1 MVAKLRDSDSYFVQV
16 DIQFAKENGLNEAI
30 VAGKLLRLQ
39 DKLPGAT
46 DAAGVKWVRL
56 TLAEWVKEL
65 PFMGEMTIRRTI
77 ESLKKKTILLV
88 TTFHGQNRS
97 KWYRINPE
105 FLDEN
110 ASVQNEQMPPKSEAS
125 VQNEQIASVQ
135 NEQMASVQNEQLP
148 IILRSY
154 INKVVVVE
162 EDLAT
167 RHNDF
172 ARVCEAYQ
180 YEIGGLSQTVSDA
193 LNDDLKI
200 YPAGWVIEAMKLA
213 AMANARNLNYVE
225 AILKNWQAAGGP
237 QNDKSKGQKNATRQR
252 GDKRGS
258 IRALEQTGEALANEP
273 TVDIY
278 THELVYP
285 DGRREPYMS

>member
-1 MVAKLRDSDSYFVQV
+1 MTAKLRDSDSYFVQV

-88 TTFHGQNRS
+88 TTFHGQGRS
-97 KWYRINPE
+97 KWYRVNPE

-135 NEQMASVQNEQLP
+135 NEQLP

-154 INKVVVVE
+154 INKVVVV

-213 AMANARNLNYVE
+213 ARANARNLNYVE

>member
-162 EDLAT
+162 DLAT

-180 YEIGGLSQTVSDA
+180 YEIGGLPKPS
-193 LNDDLKI
+193 
-200 YPAGWVIEAMKLA
+200 AMPL
-213 AMANARNLNYVE
+213 MT
-225 AILKNWQAAGGP
+225 I
-237 QNDKSKGQKNATRQR
+237 
-252 GDKRGS
+252 
-258 IRALEQTGEALANEP
+258 
-273 TVDIY
+273 
-278 THELVYP
+278 
-285 DGRREPYMS
+285 